1 MSPVAPPVALVS
13 LEADGQGLALMRA
26 GGYPLAFP
34 AFTWEV
40 RANNRNYHMQF
51 KKKFAFCLTKKKY
64 AGNAIKT
71 AKYNI
76 LTFLP
81 LNLYE
86 QFHRMANVYF
96 VFVILLQTFP
106 EISTLP
112 WYTLLFPL
120 SCLLIIRGLRDLIDD
135 ITLISVIFN
144 ILTNGCIPRAVTKVT
159 ETSTAD
165 HVKSCLGRA
174 ERGFGG
180 NVFDS
185 ANSYH
190 LPESAEGVAIPLFC
204 WQKWRDICVGDIVR
218 LHKDSFVP
226 ADMLLLCSSEPSSL
240 CYVETADIDGE
251 TNLKFRQALLVTH
264 QELVSEESLATFDGE
279 SLRRVR
285 MRLSHR
291 NGIGSALG
299 SLSPLAP
306 SAASPTRGCTCFCVQ
321 GWRVVHAKRP
331 CMEALSQ
338 QGRVTC
344 EEPNSRLHSFTGTLE
359 WRGETYSLDSEKIL
373 LRGCKL
379 RNTDVCYGLV
389 IYAGFDSKIMRNC
402 GKIKRKKTKLDRMM
416 DRLVIIVSVVQT
428 PALVHR
434 LPGVAHKFSHESLL
448 AWLMLIFLNLTNF
461 AQNVLG
467 LTCYGYMPTL
477 CPQPQSN
484 PLDPGAGAFRVSNPS
499 GAALLTHNHAGLRRR
514 CVLRNLQ
521 VVPHLRFLSV
531 ITSQTGHEHPSVCW
545 MSSEDQLQAQGHLSA
560 GLQLNETN
568 SLEGAMIFLVL
579 LVTSLCLAVA
589 SGFWARMFQE
599 KHSYLSALY
608 KHTTPFQQAFF
619 NFWGFT
625 ILLSIIIPM
634 SMYITFEFIYLVN
647 SSFINW
653 DLEMYYAVKDIP
665 AKARSTSLNDQLGQI
680 EYIFSDKTGTLTQN
694 IMSFKKCCI
703 NGTIYGNFWWK
714 PVCRDSGVGTWVPAQ
729 VASTGQA
736 EEPQGDGP
744 VQAQAMRT
752 NSHRCVTPLSNV
764 THGQTLSLTGA
775 KAVEDVDYTGHPP
788 SPVSGLTWS
797 RCREK
802 LDFYDVTLLEAIRQD
817 SDPVLREFLRLL
829 ALCHTVMVEEKGD
842 QLVYQAASPD
852 EEALVLAARNLG
864 YVFLARTQDTIT
876 ISELGKKRTY
886 KVLAMLDFNSDRKRM
901 SVLVRDP
908 QGTIRLYTKGADT
921 VILERLQRR
930 GPNETITEM
939 ALDEP
944 HLHMGQ
950 GLKRTSNP
958 LVFCKDQLHCKD
970 AHGDAHF
977 AEETLRTLCLAS
989 KEVSEAEY
997 SEWSRRHRE
1006 ASILLQDRARELDK
1020 LYEEMEQNLQLLG
1033 ATAIEDKLQDGVPET
1048 IQLLQLGNIKV
1059 WVLTGD
1065 KQETAVNIGYA
1076 CKLLMDDME
1085 ILEEKEI
1092 SEILESFL
1100 VNINHHDG
1108 SGEAP
1113 SSGRLSQ
1120 QRSGTSCHK
1129 KKAIIISGDFLD
1141 KILHTGEVLKEQ
1153 KGRLWRR
1160 LARCGATG
1168 SQEQGSLV
1176 EKAFVDLATS
1186 CQAVI
1191 CCRVTPRQK
1200 ALIVQ
1205 LVKKHKKAITL
1216 AIGDGANDVN
1226 MIKTADIGVGI
1237 SGLEGMQAVQCSD
1250 YALAQFSYLQRLLL
1264 VHGRWAYLRICKFL
1278 RYFFYKTFA
1287 GLMAQVWFAFHSGFT
1302 AQPLYEGWFLALYNI
1317 FYTAYPVL
1325 SVGLLEQDVSAKKS
1339 LEFPELYVIG
1349 QKDELF
1355 NYRIFGVTVLHGVST
1370 SLASFYIALWAFE
1383 DSVGSKAVGDY
1394 ESFAVTVATSAL
1406 LSVLMEIILDTKFWT
1421 ALSFL
1426 MVTASLLLFCLFS
1439 FLTQSGDAFRIAPAI
1454 FPFPNAS
1461 RNALTDPYVLLVVL
1475 LSLVVNTIPSLTIRS
1490 YGTIMGKA
1498 STQQGAAGDGKGK
1511 VPQGSHCL
1519 GRSGGTSPLLGG
1531 TTQLV
1536 VVSHNTGVQKIR
1548 LKARQEPEPSV
1559 ELRAHVPHGSFHR
1572 RSSYAFSHQEGYANL
1587 ITRGHSLR
1595 AGGTHSAAPSLLH
1608 PETTPAVSSLPSPL
1622 A

>member
-1 MSPVAPPVALVS
+1 MAGMPLAWWYLHWDSKNEIRRGTTSLQNSKDCAWRGCPSPGLIILLNQNPSPNADPKDPALS
-13 LEADGQGLALMRA
+13 QLYLQLLSRPEADGQGLALMRA

-40 RANNRNYHMQF
+40 RANDRNYHMQF

-76 LTFLP
+76 FTFLP

-86 QFHRMANVYF
+86 QFHRMANIYF

-120 SCLLIIRGLRDLIDD
+120 SCLLTIRGLRDLIDD
-135 ITLISVIFN
+135 IGRHQSDRN
-144 ILTNGCIPRAVTKVT
+144 INSRPCEILSG
-159 ETSTAD
+159 
-165 HVKSCLGRA
+165 KSFR
-174 ERGFGG
+174 
-180 NVFDS
+180 
-185 ANSYH
+185 
-190 LPESAEGVAIPLFC
+190 
-204 WQKWRDICVGDIVR
+204 WQKWSDICVGDIVR
-218 LHKDSFVP
+218 LRKESFVP

-264 QELVSEESLATFDGE
+264 QELVSEESMATFDG
-279 SLRRVR
+279 
-285 MRLSHR
+285 
-291 NGIGSALG
+291 
-299 SLSPLAP
+299 
-306 SAASPTRGCTCFCVQ
+306 
-321 GWRVVHAKRP
+321 K
-331 CMEALSQ
+331 
-338 QGRVTC
+338 VTC
-344 EEPNSRLHSFTGTLE
+344 EEPNSRMHSFTGTLE
-359 WRGETYSLDSEKIL
+359 WRGETYSLDSERIL

-416 DRLVIIVSVVQT
+416 DRLVII
-428 PALVHR
+428 
-434 LPGVAHKFSHESLL
+434 
-448 AWLMLIFLNLTNF
+448 
-461 AQNVLG
+461 
-467 LTCYGYMPTL
+467 
-477 CPQPQSN
+477 
-484 PLDPGAGAFRVSNPS
+484 
-499 GAALLTHNHAGLRRR
+499 
-514 CVLRNLQ
+514 
-521 VVPHLRFLSV
+521 
-531 ITSQTGHEHPSVCW
+531 
-545 MSSEDQLQAQGHLSA
+545 
-560 GLQLNETN
+560 
-568 SLEGAMIFLVL
+568 IFLVL

-608 KHTTPFQQAFF
+608 KHTTPAQQAFF

-647 SSFINW
+647 SFFINW
-653 DLEMYYAVKDIP
+653 DLEMYYPVKDIP

-703 NGTIYGNFWWK
+703 NGTIYGTGTGRENK
-714 PVCRDSGVGTWVPAQ
+714 QPSG
-729 VASTGQA
+729 
-736 EEPQGDGP
+736 
-744 VQAQAMRT
+744 
-752 NSHRCVTPLSNV
+752 
-764 THGQTLSLTGA
+764 
-775 KAVEDVDYTGHPP
+775 
-788 SPVSGLTWS
+788 SGLTWNHHG
-797 RCREK
+797 EK
-802 LDFYDVTLLEAIRQD
+802 PLDFCDATLLEAAQRD

-901 SVLVRDP
+901 SVLVQDP

-930 GPNETITEM
+930 GPNETFTEM
-939 ALDEP
+939 ALD
-944 HLHMGQ
+944 
-950 GLKRTSNP
+950 R
-958 LVFCKDQLHCKD
+958 
-970 AHGDAHF
+970 F

-989 KEVSEAEY
+989 KEVSEVEY

-1006 ASILLQDRARELDK
+1006 ASILLQDRTRELDK

-1048 IQLLQLGNIKV
+1048 IQLLKLGNIKV

-1065 KQETAVNIGYA
+1065 KQETAMNIGYA
-1076 CKLLMDDME
+1076 CKLLTDDME

-1092 SEILESFL
+1092 SEILEAHWVS
-1100 VNINHHDG
+1100 NNHLSG
-1108 SGEAP
+1108 SGEALC
-1113 SSGRLSQ
+1113 SGRLSQ
-1120 QRSGTSCHK
+1120 QLPEASRHSRHK
-1129 KKAIIISGDFLD
+1129 KRAIIISGDFLD
-1141 KILHTGEVLKEQ
+1141 KILHTGEVLKEK
-1153 KGRLWRR
+1153 KGRLWQR
-1160 LARCGATG
+1160 LACCRATG

-1191 CCRVTPRQK
+1191 CCRVTPKQK

-1205 LVKKHKKAITL
+1205 LVKKHKKVITL

-1349 QKDELF
+1349 QQDELF
-1355 NYRIFGVTVLHGVST
+1355 NYRVFGITLLHGVST

-1383 DSVGSKAVGDY
+1383 DRVGSKAVGDY

-1421 ALSFL
+1421 VLSFL

-1439 FLTQSGDAFRIAPAI
+1439 FLTQSIDAFRIAPAI
-1454 FPFPNAS
+1454 FCFPDAS

-1475 LSLVVNTIPSLTIRS
+1475 LSLVVNTIPSLTVRL
-1490 YGTIMGKA
+1490 YCTITRK
-1498 STQQGAAGDGKGK
+1498 
-1511 VPQGSHCL
+1511 
-1519 GRSGGTSPLLGG
+1519 
-1531 TTQLV
+1531 TTIP
-1536 VVSHNTGVQKIR
+1536 QKIR
-1548 LKARQEPEPSV
+1548 LKEPSV
-1559 ELRAHVPHGSFHR
+1559 ELRAHVPRSSFHR
-1572 RSSYAFSHQEGYANL
+1572 RSSYAFSHQEGYAGL
-1587 ITRGHSLR
+1587 ITRGDSLR
-1595 AGGTHSAAPSLLH
+1595 TGGTRRATLGLLC
-1608 PETTPAVSSLPSPL
+1608 PETTPALSSLPSPSV
-1622 A
+1622 

>member
-1 MSPVAPPVALVS
+1 
-13 LEADGQGLALMRA
+13 
-26 GGYPLAFP
+26 P

-40 RANNRNYHMQF
+40 RANDRNYHMQF

-64 AGNAIKT
+64 ADNAIKT

-76 LTFLP
+76 FTFLP

-120 SCLLIIRGLRDLIDD
+120 SCLLTIRGLRDLIDD
-135 ITLISVIFN
+135 IGRHQSDRN
-144 ILTNGCIPRAVTKVT
+144 INSRPCEILSG
-159 ETSTAD
+159 
-165 HVKSCLGRA
+165 KSFR
-174 ERGFGG
+174 
-180 NVFDS
+180 
-185 ANSYH
+185 
-190 LPESAEGVAIPLFC
+190 

-218 LHKDSFVP
+218 LRKESFVP
-226 ADMLLLCSSEPSSL
+226 ADVLLLCSSEPSSL

-264 QELVSEESLATFDGE
+264 QELVSEESMAAFDGE
-279 SLRRVR
+279 
-285 MRLSHR
+285 
-291 NGIGSALG
+291 
-299 SLSPLAP
+299 
-306 SAASPTRGCTCFCVQ
+306 
-321 GWRVVHAKRP
+321 
-331 CMEALSQ
+331 
-338 QGRVTC
+338 VTC
-344 EEPNSRLHSFTGTLE
+344 EEPNSRMHSFTGTLE
-359 WRGETYSLDSEKIL
+359 WRGETYSLDNERIL

-416 DRLVIIVSVVQT
+416 DRLV
-428 PALVHR
+428 
-434 LPGVAHKFSHESLL
+434 
-448 AWLMLIFLNLTNF
+448 LI
-461 AQNVLG
+461 
-467 LTCYGYMPTL
+467 
-477 CPQPQSN
+477 
-484 PLDPGAGAFRVSNPS
+484 
-499 GAALLTHNHAGLRRR
+499 
-514 CVLRNLQ
+514 
-521 VVPHLRFLSV
+521 
-531 ITSQTGHEHPSVCW
+531 
-545 MSSEDQLQAQGHLSA
+545 
-560 GLQLNETN
+560 
-568 SLEGAMIFLVL
+568 IFLVL

-608 KHTTPFQQAFF
+608 KHTTPAQQAFF
-619 NFWGFT
+619 NFWGFM

-647 SSFINW
+647 SFFINW

-703 NGTIYGNFWWK
+703 NGTIYG
-714 PVCRDSGVGTWVPAQ
+714 
-729 VASTGQA
+729 TG
-736 EEPQGDGP
+736 
-744 VQAQAMRT
+744 
-752 NSHRCVTPLSNV
+752 
-764 THGQTLSLTGA
+764 
-775 KAVEDVDYTGHPP
+775 TGHENKQP
-788 SPVSGLTWS
+788 SGLGLTWS
-797 RCREK
+797 HHGEKK
-802 LDFYDVTLLEAIRQD
+802 LDCCDVTLLEAARRD

-829 ALCHTVMVEEKGD
+829 ALCHTVMVEDKGD

-886 KVLAMLDFNSDRKRM
+886 KVLAMLDFSSDRKRM

-921 VILERLQRR
+921 VILERLQRQ
-930 GPNETITEM
+930 GPNETFTEM
-939 ALDEP
+939 ALD
-944 HLHMGQ
+944 
-950 GLKRTSNP
+950 R
-958 LVFCKDQLHCKD
+958 
-970 AHGDAHF
+970 F

-997 SEWSRRHRE
+997 CEWSRRHHE
-1006 ASILLQDRARELDK
+1006 ASVLLQDRARELDK

-1048 IQLLQLGNIKV
+1048 IQLLKLGNIKV

-1065 KQETAVNIGYA
+1065 KQETAMNIGYA
-1076 CKLLMDDME
+1076 CKLLTDDME

-1092 SEILESFL
+1092 SMPDLLTPAPTTPSSYSEILEAYWVKNNL
-1100 VNINHHDG
+1100 GG
-1108 SGEAP
+1108 SGEALC
-1113 SSGRLSQ
+1113 SGHLSQ
-1120 QRSGTSCHK
+1120 QHLEASCHK
-1129 KKAIIISGDFLD
+1129 KRAIIISGDFLD
-1141 KILHTGEVLKEQ
+1141 KILHTGEVLKEK
-1153 KGRLWRR
+1153 KGRLWWR
-1160 LARCGATG
+1160 LACSRATD
-1168 SQEQGSLV
+1168 SQEQGSLL

-1191 CCRVTPRQK
+1191 CCRVTPKQK

-1205 LVKKHKKAITL
+1205 LVKKHKAAITL

-1317 FYTAYPVL
+1317 FYTTYPVL
-1325 SVGLLEQDVSAKKS
+1325 SMGLLEQDVSAKKS

-1349 QKDELF
+1349 QQDKLF
-1355 NYRIFGVTVLHGVST
+1355 NYRVFGVTILHGVST

-1383 DSVGSKAVGDY
+1383 DCVGSKAVGDY

-1421 ALSFL
+1421 VMSFL
-1426 MVTASLLLFCLFS
+1426 MVTASLLLFCFFS
-1439 FLTQSGDAFRIAPAI
+1439 FLTQSIGAFRIAPAVFC
-1454 FPFPNAS
+1454 FPDAS
-1461 RNALTDPYVLLVVL
+1461 RNALTDPYILLVVL
-1475 LSLVVNTIPSLTIRS
+1475 LSLVVNTVPSLTVRLYCAI
-1490 YGTIMGKA
+1490 TGK
-1498 STQQGAAGDGKGK
+1498 
-1511 VPQGSHCL
+1511 
-1519 GRSGGTSPLLGG
+1519 
-1531 TTQLV
+1531 TTVQ
-1536 VVSHNTGVQKIR
+1536 QKIR
-1548 LKARQEPEPSV
+1548 LKAKQEPEPSV
-1559 ELRAHVPHGSFHR
+1559 ELRARVPRGSFHR
-1572 RSSYAFSHQEGYANL
+1572 RSSYAFSHQEGYAGL
-1587 ITRGHSLR
+1587 ITRGDSLR
-1595 AGGTHSAAPSLLH
+1595 AGDTRS
-1608 PETTPAVSSLPSPL
+1608 T
-1622 A
+1622 

>member
-1 MSPVAPPVALVS
+1 MRSNRDRSRHFGEKMEKSDQRNPGS
-13 LEADGQGLALMRA
+13 SADMAEQDPASDCPCGKKQL
-26 GGYPLAFP
+26 P

-40 RANNRNYHMQF
+40 KANDRNYHTQF
-51 KKKFAFCLTKKKY
+51 KKKFAFCLSKKKY
-64 AGNAIKT
+64 AGNAIRT

-76 LTFLP
+76 FTFLP

-120 SCLLIIRGLRDLIDD
+120 GCLLTIRGLRDLIDD
-135 ITLISVIFN
+135 I
-144 ILTNGCIPRAVTKVT
+144 
-159 ETSTAD
+159 
-165 HVKSCLGRA
+165 
-174 ERGFGG
+174 
-180 NVFDS
+180 
-185 ANSYH
+185 
-190 LPESAEGVAIPLFC
+190 
-204 WQKWRDICVGDIVR
+204 KWRDICVGDIVR
-218 LHKDSFVP
+218 LRKESFVP

-251 TNLKFRQALLVTH
+251 TNLKFRQALQVTH
-264 QELVSEESLATFDGE
+264 QELVSEESIAAFD
-279 SLRRVR
+279 
-285 MRLSHR
+285 
-291 NGIGSALG
+291 
-299 SLSPLAP
+299 
-306 SAASPTRGCTCFCVQ
+306 
-321 GWRVVHAKRP
+321 
-331 CMEALSQ
+331 
-338 QGRVTC
+338 GRVTC
-344 EEPNSRLHSFTGTLE
+344 EEPNSRMHSFTGTLE
-359 WRGETYSLDSEKIL
+359 WRGETHSLDSKRIL

-416 DRLVIIVSVVQT
+416 DRLVII
-428 PALVHR
+428 
-434 LPGVAHKFSHESLL
+434 
-448 AWLMLIFLNLTNF
+448 
-461 AQNVLG
+461 
-467 LTCYGYMPTL
+467 
-477 CPQPQSN
+477 
-484 PLDPGAGAFRVSNPS
+484 
-499 GAALLTHNHAGLRRR
+499 
-514 CVLRNLQ
+514 
-521 VVPHLRFLSV
+521 
-531 ITSQTGHEHPSVCW
+531 
-545 MSSEDQLQAQGHLSA
+545 
-560 GLQLNETN
+560 
-568 SLEGAMIFLVL
+568 IFLVL
-579 LVTSLCLAVA
+579 LVMSLCLAIA
-589 SGFWARMFQE
+589 SGFWAKMFQE

-608 KHTTPFQQAFF
+608 KHTTPAQQAFF

-647 SSFINW
+647 SFFINW
-653 DLEMYYAVKDIP
+653 DLEMYYAAKDIP

-694 IMSFKKCCI
+694 VMSFKKCCI
-703 NGTIYGNFWWK
+703 NGTIYGKFWWTQFFGQQEQQSLLEK
-714 PVCRDSGVGTWVPAQ
+714 LLQVPAGDARCQ
-729 VASTGQA
+729 LSSNGIIFILAGAGAGTGRENKQ
-736 EEPQGDGP
+736 
-744 VQAQAMRT
+744 
-752 NSHRCVTPLSNV
+752 
-764 THGQTLSLTGA
+764 
-775 KAVEDVDYTGHPP
+775 P
-788 SPVSGLTWS
+788 SGSGLTWS
-797 RCREK
+797 HRGEKK
-802 LDFYDVTLLEAIRQD
+802 LDFCDATLLEAARRD

-876 ISELGKKRTY
+876 ISELGVKRTY

-908 QGTIRLYTKGADT
+908 QGMIRLYTKGADT

-930 GPNETITEM
+930 GPNETFTER
-939 ALDEP
+939 ALD
-944 HLHMGQ
+944 
-950 GLKRTSNP
+950 
-958 LVFCKDQLHCKD
+958 
-970 AHGDAHF
+970 HF

-997 SEWSRRHRE
+997 SVWSRRHRE
-1006 ASILLQDRARELDK
+1006 ASVLLQDRAQELDK

-1048 IQLLQLGNIKV
+1048 IQLLKLGNIKV

-1065 KQETAVNIGYA
+1065 KQETAMNIGYA
-1076 CKLLMDDME
+1076 CKLLTDDME

-1092 SEILESFL
+1092 SEILKAYWVSNNNL
-1100 VNINHHDG
+1100 SS
-1108 SGEAP
+1108 SGEALC
-1113 SSGRLSQ
+1113 SGRLSQ
-1120 QRSGTSCHK
+1120 QRPETSCHK
-1129 KKAIIISGDFLD
+1129 KRALIISGDLLD
-1141 KILHTGEVLKEQ
+1141 KILHMGEVLKE
-1153 KGRLWRR
+1153 KGRLWRW
-1160 LARCGATG
+1160 LACCRAPG

-1191 CCRVTPRQK
+1191 CCRVTPKQK

-1205 LVKKHKKAITL
+1205 LVKKHKNAITL

-1237 SGLEGMQAVQCSD
+1237 SGLEGIQAVQCSD

-1349 QKDELF
+1349 QQDELF
-1355 NYRIFGVTVLHGVST
+1355 NYRVFGVTLLHGVST
-1370 SLASFYIALWAFE
+1370 SLASFYITLWAFE
-1383 DSVGSKAVGDY
+1383 DRIGSKVVGDY

-1406 LSVLMEIILDTKFWT
+1406 LSVLVEIILDTKFWT

-1439 FLTQSGDAFRIAPAI
+1439 FLTQSIDAFRIAPAVFR
-1454 FPFPNAS
+1454 FPGAISSLDPPNTFMDGGLSPDSCSLYPLHLPYLNTTHRLLTLTDAS
-1461 RNALTDPYVLLVVL
+1461 QNALTDPYVLLVIL
-1475 LSLVVNTIPSLTIRS
+1475 LSLVVNTIPSLTVHS
-1490 YGTIMGKA
+1490 YRTVAGQTTIQQSSGSIEDPQEGPHITHPIVA
-1498 STQQGAAGDGKGK
+1498 TQDMVDPGAK
-1511 VPQGSHCL
+1511 PRL
-1519 GRSGGTSPLLGG
+1519 GGGCPRACSMSLLGVRAG
-1531 TTQLV
+1531 LGGGH
-1536 VVSHNTGVQKIR
+1536 SPDLPIASLQKIR
-1548 LKARQEPEPSV
+1548 LKAKREPEPSV
-1559 ELRAHVPHGSFHR
+1559 ELRAHVPRRSFHR
-1572 RSSYAFSHQEGYANL
+1572 RSSYAFSHQEGYAGL
-1587 ITRGHSLR
+1587 ITRGDSLR
-1595 AGGTHSAAPSLLH
+1595 ARATYSTAPGLLH
-1608 PETTPAVSSLPSPL
+1608 PETTPAFSSLPSPS

>member
-1 MSPVAPPVALVS
+1 
-13 LEADGQGLALMRA
+13 
-26 GGYPLAFP
+26 
-34 AFTWEV
+34 
-40 RANNRNYHMQF
+40 
-51 KKKFAFCLTKKKY
+51 
-64 AGNAIKT
+64 NAIKT

-76 LTFLP
+76 FTFLL

-96 VFVILLQTFP
+96 VFVILLQTLP

-120 SCLLIIRGLRDLIDD
+120 SCLLTIRGLRDLIDD
-135 ITLISVIFN
+135 VGRHQSDRN
-144 ILTNGCIPRAVTKVT
+144 INSRPCEILSG
-159 ETSTAD
+159 
-165 HVKSCLGRA
+165 KSFR
-174 ERGFGG
+174 
-180 NVFDS
+180 
-185 ANSYH
+185 
-190 LPESAEGVAIPLFC
+190 

-218 LHKDSFVP
+218 LHKESFVP

-264 QELVSEESLATFDGE
+264 QELVSEESMATFD
-279 SLRRVR
+279 
-285 MRLSHR
+285 
-291 NGIGSALG
+291 
-299 SLSPLAP
+299 
-306 SAASPTRGCTCFCVQ
+306 
-321 GWRVVHAKRP
+321 
-331 CMEALSQ
+331 
-338 QGRVTC
+338 GRVTC
-344 EEPNSRLHSFTGTLE
+344 EEPNSRMHSFTGTLE
-359 WRGETYSLDSEKIL
+359 WRGETYSLDSERIL

-416 DRLVIIVSVVQT
+416 DRLVII
-428 PALVHR
+428 
-434 LPGVAHKFSHESLL
+434 
-448 AWLMLIFLNLTNF
+448 
-461 AQNVLG
+461 
-467 LTCYGYMPTL
+467 
-477 CPQPQSN
+477 
-484 PLDPGAGAFRVSNPS
+484 
-499 GAALLTHNHAGLRRR
+499 
-514 CVLRNLQ
+514 
-521 VVPHLRFLSV
+521 
-531 ITSQTGHEHPSVCW
+531 
-545 MSSEDQLQAQGHLSA
+545 
-560 GLQLNETN
+560 
-568 SLEGAMIFLVL
+568 IFLVL
-579 LVTSLCLAVA
+579 LVTSLCLAIA

-608 KHTTPFQQAFF
+608 KNTTPAQQAFF

-647 SSFINW
+647 SFFINW

-694 IMSFKKCCI
+694 MMSFKKCCI
-703 NGTIYGNFWWK
+703 NGTIYA
-714 PVCRDSGVGTWVPAQ
+714 CLCLL
-729 VASTGQA
+729 
-736 EEPQGDGP
+736 QG
-744 VQAQAMRT
+744 
-752 NSHRCVTPLSNV
+752 
-764 THGQTLSLTGA
+764 
-775 KAVEDVDYTGHPP
+775 
-788 SPVSGLTWS
+788 SGLTWS
-797 RCREK
+797 HHGEKK
-802 LDFYDVTLLEAIRQD
+802 LDFCDATLLEAAWRD

-930 GPNETITEM
+930 GPNETFTEM
-939 ALDEP
+939 ALD
-944 HLHMGQ
+944 
-950 GLKRTSNP
+950 R
-958 LVFCKDQLHCKD
+958 
-970 AHGDAHF
+970 F

-989 KEVSEAEY
+989 KEVSEVEY
-997 SEWSRRHRE
+997 SKWSRRHRE
-1006 ASILLQDRARELDK
+1006 ASVLLQDRTQELDK

-1033 ATAIEDKLQDGVPET
+1033 ATAVEDKLQDGVPET
-1048 IQLLQLGNIKV
+1048 IQLLKLGNIKV

-1065 KQETAVNIGYA
+1065 KQETAMNIGYA
-1076 CKLLMDDME
+1076 CKLLTDDME
-1085 ILEEKEI
+1085 ILEEREI
-1092 SEILESFL
+1092 SSAPTTPSSHSEILEAYWVSNNNL
-1100 VNINHHDG
+1100 SG
-1108 SGEAP
+1108 SGEVLC
-1113 SSGRLSQ
+1113 SSRLSQ
-1120 QRSGTSCHK
+1120 PCPEASCHK
-1129 KKAIIISGDFLD
+1129 KRAIIVSGDFL
-1141 KILHTGEVLKEQ
+1141 V
-1153 KGRLWRR
+1153 R
-1160 LARCGATG
+1160 ATG
-1168 SQEQGSLV
+1168 PQEPGSLV

-1191 CCRVTPRQK
+1191 CCRVTPKQK

-1317 FYTAYPVL
+1317 FYTSYPVL
-1325 SVGLLEQDVSAKKS
+1325 SMGLLEQDVSAKKS

-1349 QKDELF
+1349 QQDELF
-1355 NYRIFGVTVLHGVST
+1355 NYRVFGITLLHGVST

-1383 DSVGSKAVGDY
+1383 DGIGSKVVGDY

-1406 LSVLMEIILDTKFWT
+1406 LSVFVEIILDTKFWT
-1421 ALSFL
+1421 VLSFL

-1439 FLTQSGDAFRIAPAI
+1439 FLTQSIDAFRIAPAVFR
-1454 FPFPNAS
+1454 FPEAS
-1461 RNALTDPYVLLVVL
+1461 RNALTDPYILLVVL
-1475 LSLVVNTIPSLTIRS
+1475 LSLVVNTIPSLTVRL
-1490 YGTIMGKA
+1490 YRTITGKN
-1498 STQQGAAGDGKGK
+1498 TIQQ
-1511 VPQGSHCL
+1511 
-1519 GRSGGTSPLLGG
+1519 
-1531 TTQLV
+1531 
-1536 VVSHNTGVQKIR
+1536 NIR

-1572 RSSYAFSHQEGYANL
+1572 RSSCAFSHQEGYAGL
-1587 ITRGHSLR
+1587 ITRGDSLR
-1595 AGGTHSAAPSLLH
+1595 
-1608 PETTPAVSSLPSPL
+1608 
-1622 A
+1622 